1 MITKIIFFERNMI
14 TKITNIGFTICS
26 QVPKFV
32 ELSSDF
38 LASFSEIK
46 EAIFNKVD
54 DE

>member
-1 MITKIIFFERNMI
+1 MI

-46 EAIFNKVD
+46 EPIFNKVD